1 MKGKYEVIVKSRRL
15 QYKFTINRNI
25 TILRGDSATGKT
37 TLIEMI
43 DEFQRNGPASGIEIK
58 CQKACTVLSGTRWL
72 DNLSAIHDSIV
83 FIDEGDRFPLS
94 EEFASAIKG
103 SDNYYVIVTRVSA
116 SNLPYSIKEIYGIKN
131 VSGNR
136 YQGTKR
142 LFSEFYPLCDVSIAQ
157 IDNPDLVIVEDSNSG
172 YQFFSDFFSKFGIRC
187 ISANGKSNIYAEL
200 IQQEYK
206 TALVIADGAAFGSEI
221 EKVLS
226 VKKARNVIV
235 YLPESFEW
243 LILKSG
249 LIKDSDLADKLDSTH
264 DYVDSKE
271 YFSWERF
278 FTALLV
284 AQSQGT
290 YLQYSKSDLNPVFLQ
305 EHEQKAIID
314 IVPEIIV
321 TGGDSEPT

>member
-1 MKGKYEVIVKSRRL
+1 MKGQYEVIVRSRRL

-25 TILRGDSATGKT
+25 TILKGDSATGKT

-43 DEFQRNGPASGIEIK
+43 DEFQRNGSASGIEIK
-58 CQKACTVLSGTRWL
+58 CSKACTVLSGTRWL
-72 DNLSAIHDSIV
+72 ENLSAIHDSIV

-103 SDNYYVIVTRVSA
+103 SDNYYVIATRVSA

-142 LFSEFYPLCDVSIAQ
+142 LFSEFYPLCDININV
-157 IDNPDLVIVEDSNSG
+157 IDNPDLVIIEDSNSG
-172 YQFFSDFFSKFGIRC
+172 FQFFQDYFTKYGIRC
-187 ISANGKSNIYAEL
+187 ISANGKSNIYSEL
-200 IQQEYK
+200 VHQEYN

-221 EKVLS
+221 ERVLS
-226 VKKARNVIV
+226 VKKAKNVIV

-249 LIKDSDLADKLDSTH
+249 IIQGRGISQKIETPY
-264 DYVDSKE
+264 DYVDSAE
-271 YFSWERF
+271 HFSWERF
-278 FTALLV
+278 FNALLV
-284 AQSQGT
+284 SQSQGT
-290 YLQYSKSDLNPVFLQ
+290 YLQYNKSTLNQAYLQ
-305 EHEQKAIID
+305 NHEQTAIID
-314 IVPEIIV
+314 VIPELIIAK
-321 TGGDSEPT
+321 EE